1 MIKNIL
7 ENIDNNEINLED
19 ISYLW
24 NEKNE
29 NNKKLII
36 NHIQENL
43 NDFKIT
49 YEGNIYYPT
58 IYKIEDNCP
67 TCGYRTPI
75 SRQKYTEE
83 FIVKNIEYKL
93 NGISNYNFSGINCYN
108 KDITGLRELFI
119 ILNYLEHL
127 NLNINVALS
136 NYDNL
141 KYLKKYELNSIIYN
155 PLDFSYKDNND
166 NNDNF
171 NSKYEEQV
179 IRYIKENMSIKV
191 TYVLTLKYNESHHDI
206 FNIIERIKK
215 LNVDYIEI
223 RGFDPFVDSPE
234 EYNPQY
240 SKEFILK
247 IIILLRLY
255 LPNVELKIQYAT
267 NENNYLEDY
276 IKLGINTITGI
287 YTKNM
292 GKKLENID
300 KIQELEKK

>member
-93 NGISNYNFSGINCYN
+93 NGISNYNFSGIN
-108 KDITGLRELFI
+108 F
-119 ILNYLEHL
+119 
-127 NLNINVALS
+127 
-136 NYDNL
+136 
-141 KYLKKYELNSIIYN
+141 
-155 PLDFSYKDNND
+155 
-166 NNDNF
+166 
-171 NSKYEEQV
+171 
-179 IRYIKENMSIKV
+179 
-191 TYVLTLKYNESHHDI
+191 
-206 FNIIERIKK
+206 
-215 LNVDYIEI
+215 
-223 RGFDPFVDSPE
+223 
-234 EYNPQY
+234 
-240 SKEFILK
+240 
-247 IIILLRLY
+247 
-255 LPNVELKIQYAT
+255 
-267 NENNYLEDY
+267 
-276 IKLGINTITGI
+276 
-287 YTKNM
+287 
-292 GKKLENID
+292 
-300 KIQELEKK
+300 